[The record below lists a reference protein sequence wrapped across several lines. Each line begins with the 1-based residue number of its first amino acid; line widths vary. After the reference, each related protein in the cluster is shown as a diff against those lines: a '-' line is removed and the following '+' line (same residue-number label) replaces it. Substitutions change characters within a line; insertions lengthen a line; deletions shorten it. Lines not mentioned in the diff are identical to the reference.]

1 MSGNPLDHSKV
12 DPLNVGE
19 RRRHMLA
26 VFRHLG
32 LTFKEEWRQEAAESL
47 CKVLDGLGFRNS
59 SISWFEWEVDRTLW
73 TGILNRKKFR
83 DPAFKWPWDQEPDFG
98 DLRAGFS
105 PIYREWRTTR
115 GLPVEELDPTRALKH
130 KVPSK
135 GQASMSGNSKSA
147 SSSALSKTP
156 KPAAQEKY
164 PETVAAVREAKA
176 VVKAPVAKTKPAA
189 KAQPAQTEVSARP
202 ATQARWSHTFASVKP
217 RLGETF
223 ADAKARQAKELATAE
238 KTEAAIEASVL
249 VRYKAAKIIFN
260 AEKVRQAEKKAAK
273 AAEAKTARAQDRDA
287 TPVSWFDEVEEDNSN
302 TALVLFPNHAAL
314 LRDEFGARNGLVIPP
329 SPEFPDLEIRQLIWR
344 GLSHEAIL
352 GPVLGCFE
360 VAVPEWIDFH
370 DLVCGKAI
378 TFISHVRRDSL
389 IDDDLTI
396 SWVLL
401 GGRPVSL
408 VIGPNP
414 NVWHD
419 PKDRQLWIR
428 VRALWWKVVDWL
440 VYVYQ
445 GQNMRLVDWL
455 SILQRL
461 ELVQGR
467 PPSGDVDSL
476 RKYWSVINSNKLKA
490 AYDAKVERQHYDLW
504 VPEIHA
510 ILTEPCQ
517 KLGELFEEWIG
528 RQGPELVMQRILAVR
543 NVWAIWQPAEA
554 WGWCSEHHQKLV
566 QPVTKASA

>member
-1 MSGNPLDHSKV
+1 MSGKTPLDHSKV
-12 DPLNVGE
+12 NPFNVGE

-73 TGILNRKKFR
+73 TGILKGKKFR
-83 DPAFKWPWDQEPDFG
+83 DPAFKWPWDQEPDFS
-98 DLRAGFS
+98 DLLAGFS
-105 PIYREWRTTR
+105 PIYREWRTSR
-115 GLPVEELDPTRALKH
+115 GLPVKELDPTKASKY

-135 GQASMSGNSKSA
+135 GKAPESGNSKPS
-147 SSSALSKTP
+147 SSSAATKAP

-189 KAQPAQTEVSARP
+189 KAQPAQTE
-202 ATQARWSHTFASVKP
+202 
-217 RLGETF
+217 
-223 ADAKARQAKELATAE
+223 AKELATAE

-273 AAEAKTARAQDRDA
+273 AAEAKTGRAQDRDA

-302 TALVLFPNHAAL
+302 TALVLSPNHAAL

-360 VAVPEWIDFH
+360 VALPEWIDFH

-414 NVWHD
+414 NVWYD

-467 PPSGDVDSL
+467 PPSGDFDSL
-476 RKYWSVINSNKLKA
+476 RQYWSVINSNKLKA

-528 RQGPELVMQRILAVR
+528 RQGPELIMQRLLAVR
-543 NVWAIWQPAEA
+543 NVWAMWQPAEA
-554 WGWCSEHHQKLV
+554 WEWCAEHHQKLV
-566 QPVTKASA
+566 QPVTEASA